1 MWGLGSG
8 HGPGVRASGPQLA
21 HATAPRHHPPH
32 TPTLPQRGPFK
43 PLSIVLAGELLKE
56 YVVGGVP
63 GPAWG
68 AVSFFAKAPGLGG
81 RLVQCV
87 VQELGNFTSG

>member
-1 MWGLGSG
+1 M
-8 HGPGVRASGPQLA
+8 
-21 HATAPRHHPPH
+21 
-32 TPTLPQRGPFK
+32 
-43 PLSIVLAGELLKE
+43 LAGELLKE

-87 VQELGNFTSG
+87 VQELGSFTSG